1 LTALLVTLIVT
12 NRMPSIAKSVAPGS
26 EPSRS
31 VLVVDDHVDSAD
43 VIATALELHGY
54 EPRVAYDPL
63 GALALA
69 LEFRP
74 KIAILDINLPT
85 MDGYELGAAL
95 RDDLPECRFIALTGD
110 ASGLNRL
117 RSQWAG
123 FHGYLTKPVGLEEL
137 LLAVGE
143 TRPSGMYTRAPEPRQ
158 LSHEPLLVRR
168 HRERARIDL
177 QESQEVVRY
186 WTTALGCTE
195 AQLRAAVNEV
205 GVNAED
211 VRRKLRR

>member
-1 LTALLVTLIVT
+1 
-12 NRMPSIAKSVAPGS
+12 MPSVAEFVATGFAR
-26 EPSRS
+26 SRS
-31 VLVVDDHVDSAD
+31 ILIVDDHVDSAD
-43 VIATALELHGY
+43 VIATALELHGHDA
-54 EPRVAYDPL
+54 RAAYDPL
-63 GALALA
+63 GALAMA

-74 KIAILDINLPT
+74 EIAILDINLPT

-110 ASGLNRL
+110 SSGLNRL

-143 TRPSGMYTRAPEPRQ
+143 TRPSGIYTRPPEQSQLPREPRARQ
-158 LSHEPLLVRR
+158 K
-168 HRERARIDL
+168 RERARIDL
-177 QESQEVVRY
+177 EESQEVVRY

-195 AQLRAAVNEV
+195 AQLRAAVNEI

-211 VRRKLRR
+211 VRRQLKK

>member
-1 LTALLVTLIVT
+1 
-12 NRMPSIAKSVAPGS
+12 MPSIAKSVARGS

-110 ASGLNRL
+110 ASRLNRL

-143 TRPSGMYTRAPEPRQ
+143 TRPSGMYTRAPEPHQ
-158 LSHEPLLVRR
+158 LSHEPLVRR

-177 QESQEVVRY
+177 RESQEVVRY

>member
-1 LTALLVTLIVT
+1 
-12 NRMPSIAKSVAPGS
+12 MPSIADSVAHGY
-26 EPSRS
+26 EQSRS

-54 EPRVAYDPL
+54 DPRVAYDPL
-63 GALALA
+63 GALAMA
-69 LEFRP
+69 KEFRP
-74 KIAILDINLPT
+74 KIAILDIDLPT

-95 RDDLPECRFIALTGD
+95 REDFPECRFIALTGD

-143 TRPSGMYTRAPEPRQ
+143 TRPSGMYTRAPEPRPSQ
-158 LSHEPLLVRR
+158 QEPLMRR
-168 HRERARIDL
+168 QRERARIDL
-177 QESQEVVRY
+177 EESREVVRY
-186 WTTALGCTE
+186 WTTTLGCTE
-195 AQLRAAVNEV
+195 VQLRAAVNEV

-211 VRRKLRR
+211 VRRQLKR